1 MEEGTRKSGDLW
13 SGIALAALG
22 GYIIIQA
29 RQWEYLGTDGP
40 GAGFFPL
47 WYGVAILGL
56 SLLLIVLHLRRGSAR
71 GNALDWT
78 RLGRAF
84 STWFAL
90 AVSVALFKP
99 LGFVVSFALLTYFIL
114 AVIDRPPLAT
124 AALGAVPAAGR
135 LFTPVPPAPRRAPPR
150 RARGCLPGRPTP
162 PPSRGPARAA
172 LGIVAI
178 ASFVAGTVG
187 VLGLMLVAPPIAKF
201 ALSFSSPEY
210 FALMSLGL
218 ALVVLL
224 AGRSIV
230 KALLA
235 ALMGLWIAS
244 VGTDLFSGTSRF
256 AFGQMELLSGIDFV
270 VVAIGVFALA
280 EVLANME
287 AREETQLLPVPKGLK
302 NLLPTMQ
309 DLKDCRFAF
318 VNGSVIGFL
327 VGALPGGGSTIA
339 SFLSYGLEKAVS
351 PRREQFGTG
360 VIEGVAAPEGANNSE
375 TGGALVPLL
384 TLGIPGSGT
393 TAILLA
399 ALVLWG
405 FKPGPL
411 FIPEHPA
418 LFWGLVA
425 SMYIGNVM
433 LLVLNLP
440 LVPLFAQVLRTPGF
454 VLYPLI
460 LGISIVGVYSA
471 SSSVFDVALLVAFG
485 LLGYL
490 MRKLDYPAAPL
501 ILGVVLGGAMLARA
515 VALMLEKEK
524 LLPVRMQVVNKTGG
538 NGAVAA
544 AYLAEKKG
552 DPNTI
557 GFFTGVWLNNPLT
570 SVEAKVT
577 LKDLTPV
584 ARLVLEPAVIAVKAD
599 APYKTLPDF
608 IAAAKQSP
616 GQLKQSG
623 GSVTSRDNVVRQL
636 LQRNP

>member
-1 MEEGTRKSGDLW
+1 MLLPLTFNMNPAGAIIMLA
-13 SGIALAALG
+13 GIYYGAKYG
-22 GYIIIQA
+22 GSTTSILMNVPGESA
-29 RQWEYLGTDGP
+29 SVVTCLDGYQM
-40 GAGFFPL
+40 AKK
-47 WYGVAILGL
+47 
-56 SLLLIVLHLRRGSAR
+56 
-71 GNALDWT
+71 
-78 RLGRAF
+78 GRA
-84 STWFAL
+84 
-90 AVSVALFKP
+90 
-99 LGFVVSFALLTYFIL
+99 
-114 AVIDRPPLAT
+114 
-124 AALGAVPAAGR
+124 
-135 LFTPVPPAPRRAPPR
+135 
-150 RARGCLPGRPTP
+150 
-162 PPSRGPARAA
+162 GPA
-172 LGIVAI
+172 LGIAAI

-235 ALMGLWIAS
+235 ALVGLWIAS

-256 AFGQMELLSGIDFV
+256 TFGRMELLSGIDFV

-280 EVLANME
+280 EVMVNME

-302 NLLPTMQ
+302 NLLPTLQ

-318 VNGSVIGFL
+318 LNGSVIGFL

-433 LLVLNLP
+433 LLILNLP
-440 LVPLFAQVLRTPGF
+440 LVPLFAQVLRMPAY

-460 LGISIVGVYSA
+460 LGVSMVGVYSV
-471 SSSVFDVALLVAFG
+471 SGSLFDLVLLMVFG

-501 ILGVVLGGAMLARA
+501 ILGLALGAGMERALRQSLMMSEGKLSILVSRPISAVMLSLA
-515 VALMLEKEK
+515 V
-524 LLPVRMQVVNKTGG
+524 
-538 NGAVAA
+538 
-544 AYLAEKKG
+544 
-552 DPNTI
+552 
-557 GFFTGVWLNNPLT
+557 
-570 SVEAKVT
+570 
-577 LKDLTPV
+577 
-584 ARLVLEPAVIAVKAD
+584 LVLLIPMFGKLNAWRLRALE
-599 APYKTLPDF
+599 
-608 IAAAKQSP
+608 QE
-616 GQLKQSG
+616 
-623 GSVTSRDNVVRQL
+623 
-636 LQRNP
+636 